1 MKVGEGMRNLL
12 IGFGFAACALSLSL
26 GAESSPNVLFIAV
39 DDLRPMLGCYGDKV
53 ARTPNIDRLASGATV
68 FRKAYCQQAV
78 CSPSRLSLMTGRR
91 PDTIR
96 VWDLN
101 THFRRALPKV
111 ITLPQFFRKKGYH
124 CRSIGKIFHGGGAP
138 SKDEASWSE
147 TPLHDTV
154 RTVNLRYATP
164 ANLAGRGLKRASS
177 EAADVPDGAY
187 IDGVVC
193 DAALK
198 ALSTLKTRAQPFF
211 LAVGFRKPHLPFCAP
226 QKYWDLYGPEDI
238 PPPAS
243 RGYPKGAPEVAVR
256 SWKELEGYTDIP
268 SDGQISTEKAAELRH
283 GYYACVSYVDSLV
296 GRLIDQ
302 VEKLDLSKETVICL
316 WGDHGFHLGEQ
327 GLWAKANNYELSV
340 RVPLILSAPGQK
352 EKGVDSSALV
362 ELVDLYPTLVE
373 ACGFVVPEG
382 LEGTSFRGLLDDPL
396 RSWKKAAFSQYPRA
410 YQGNRHRAHGD
421 IMGYSVRTRRH
432 RYVEWRDWK
441 SGEVKARELYDH
453 ESDPGEMSNLA
464 GQEGYNEILNR
475 HGAILKA
482 GWRKSLP

>member
-101 THFRRALPKV
+101 THFRRALPKA

-138 SKDEASWSE
+138 SKDEVSWSE
-147 TPLHDTV
+147 PPLHDTV
-154 RTVNLRYATP
+154 RTANLRYATP

-193 DAALK
+193 DAALN

-226 QKYWDLYGPEDI
+226 QKYWDLYGREDI

-296 GRLIDQ
+296 GRLLDQ
-302 VEKLDLSKETVICL
+302 LEKLDLGKETVICL

-464 GQEGYNEILNR
+464 GQEGYNDILNR

>member
-101 THFRRALPKV
+101 THFRRALPKA

-154 RTVNLRYATP
+154 RTANLRYATP

-187 IDGVVC
+187 ID
-193 DAALK
+193 
-198 ALSTLKTRAQPFF
+198 
-211 LAVGFRKPHLPFCAP
+211 
-226 QKYWDLYGPEDI
+226 
-238 PPPAS
+238 
-243 RGYPKGAPEVAVR
+243 
-256 SWKELEGYTDIP
+256 
-268 SDGQISTEKAAELRH
+268 
-283 GYYACVSYVDSLV
+283 
-296 GRLIDQ
+296 
-302 VEKLDLSKETVICL
+302 
-316 WGDHGFHLGEQ
+316 
-327 GLWAKANNYELSV
+327 
-340 RVPLILSAPGQK
+340 
-352 EKGVDSSALV
+352 
-362 ELVDLYPTLVE
+362 
-373 ACGFVVPEG
+373 
-382 LEGTSFRGLLDDPL
+382 
-396 RSWKKAAFSQYPRA
+396 
-410 YQGNRHRAHGD
+410 
-421 IMGYSVRTRRH
+421 
-432 RYVEWRDWK
+432 
-441 SGEVKARELYDH
+441 
-453 ESDPGEMSNLA
+453 
-464 GQEGYNEILNR
+464 
-475 HGAILKA
+475 
-482 GWRKSLP
+482 